1 MKKILA
7 SLAVAG
13 LALSTGAAIAQDAA
27 ALPEA
32 STFTGVDTDQNGT
45 VSWAEFSLV
54 FPDVNETQFN
64 SADVDGDGLLSED
77 EYATL
82 AISTGSVG
90 GGDASDG
97 DTTGPGNLN
106 QSLTDTT
113 TE

>member
-13 LALSTGAAIAQDAA
+13 LALSTGAAFAQEAAIAD
-27 ALPEA
+27 P
-32 STFTGVDTDQNGT
+32 SNFTGVDTDRNGT
-45 VSWAEFSLV
+45 VSWAEFSLM
-54 FPDVNETQFN
+54 FPDVGEDQYNT
-64 SADVDGDGLLSED
+64 ADVDGDGVLSED

-90 GGDASDG
+90 GGDESDG
-97 DTTGPGNLN
+97 DTTGPGLN